1 MVHSII
7 QSKGWR
13 TRFAAT
19 ATAVAV
25 SLGLWPAGFA
35 LADTQIGSAAVVVNN
50 VTGTIAST
58 QQRAVLRAGIDV
70 FQNEVI
76 DTADGSASRVV
87 FQDRTD
93 LQIGP
98 SSRVTLDRFVYN
110 PDPSQSQ
117 VALSVLRGVA
127 RFSTGVLPKPNYALR
142 TPSAVI
148 GIRGTVL
155 TMTVT
160 PANVSTISVESGVAA
175 VSGAGVTVTVNPGYS
190 TQVAPGS
197 PPSPP
202 FPTPTSPAVTQM
214 DTLLASAPATPPGG
228 QPPGG
233 QPPPGNGPP
242 PGYGQPDNGDQ
253 PGGGSI
259 PIPVPGFGFGGGFGN
274 PGGGDRS
281 GNPGGGMHNPTT
293 GGGNYGAGPSRGR

>member
-1 MVHSII
+1 MAHSGL
-7 QSKGWR
+7 QSKEWR
-13 TRFAAT
+13 TRFAA
-19 ATAVAV
+19 AAMVAALV
-25 SLGLWPAGFA
+25 LCFWPAGFA

-58 QQRAVLRAGIDV
+58 QQRSVLRAGIDV

-98 SSRVTLDRFVYN
+98 ASRVTLDRFVYN

-142 TPSAVI
+142 TPSAAI

-160 PANVSTISVESGVAA
+160 PANLSTISVESGVAA
-175 VSGAGVTVTVNPGYS
+175 VTGAGVTVTVNPGYS
-190 TQVAPGS
+190 TQVAQGS
-197 PPSPP
+197 PPSQPY
-202 FPTPTSPAVTQM
+202 PTPASPAVTQM
-214 DTLLASAPATPPGG
+214 DTLLASAPAAPPGG
-228 QPPGG
+228 PPPGG
-233 QPPPGNGPP
+233 PSPGGQPPGNGPP

-253 PGGGSI
+253 GGSI
-259 PIPVPGFGFGGGFGN
+259 PIPVPGFGFGGGYGGGFGN
-274 PGGGDRS
+274 PGGGTHS
-281 GNPGGGMHNPTT
+281 PTT
-293 GGGNYGAGPSRGR
+293 GGGNYGTPSRGR